1 MMQIM
6 ESCSNV
12 MYKLGLS
19 KLCLQMLSNTHI
31 SMEKKVKLKMFTV
44 VVCLSLY
51 FSFSIFLSHFSMNFF
66 CLFAVLSLFAHF
78 LGGFHLFHKGFLFS
92 FLRKHFTILERAVN
106 KFQVQ
111 VSLNFVEF
119 RAKFFLNVSKMLCG
133 FNFSFVL
140 VGEIV
145 PVSFPVLFQG
155 TCRKLS

>member
-1 MMQIM
+1 MYNYYILNILQQNTNIKSKIQKAMMQIM

-19 KLCLQMLSNTHI
+19 KLCLQMISNTHI

-92 FLRKHFTILERAVN
+92 FLRK
-106 KFQVQ
+106 
-111 VSLNFVEF
+111 SLHN
-119 RAKFFLNVSKMLCG
+119 
-133 FNFSFVL
+133 
-140 VGEIV
+140 
-145 PVSFPVLFQG
+145 
-155 TCRKLS
+155 T